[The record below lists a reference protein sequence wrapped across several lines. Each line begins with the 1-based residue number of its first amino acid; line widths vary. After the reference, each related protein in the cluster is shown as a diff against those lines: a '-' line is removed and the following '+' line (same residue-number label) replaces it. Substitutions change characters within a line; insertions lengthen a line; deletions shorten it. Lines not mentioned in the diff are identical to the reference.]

1 VKFAT
6 ILAVLAVCATSAC
19 STVGGEAITT
29 GPRYEAPSPEEAYRL
44 GVGDQI
50 RVQVYGETAISD
62 TYTVGT
68 NGAVILPLIGS
79 LKVSGLTAG
88 EVGEQARQ
96 RFASGYLKMPSVA
109 VQIAKYRPVYLLGEV
124 SRPGQYDYVPG
135 ITVQSAIAAAAGY
148 TDRASKKYVFIH
160 KEGSPEEQVYKVT
173 PALRI
178 LPGDTVRVG
187 ERYF

>member
-1 VKFAT
+1 MKFAT
-6 ILAVLAVCATSAC
+6 ILAVMAVCATSAC

-29 GPRYEAPSPEEAYRL
+29 GPRYEAPSAEEAYRL

-62 TYTVGT
+62 TYTVGM

-79 LKVSGLTAG
+79 LKVAGLTAA

-109 VQIAKYRPVYLLGEV
+109 VQVSKYRPIFVLGEV
-124 SRPGQYDYVPG
+124 SKPGQYDYVPG
-135 ITVQSAIAAAAGY
+135 ITVQSAIAAATGY
-148 TDRASKKYVFIH
+148 SPRANKKYVFIH
-160 KEGSPEEQVYKVT
+160 SAGSTDEQIYEVT
-173 PALRI
+173 PTLRI
-178 LPGDTVRVG
+178 FPGDTIRIG